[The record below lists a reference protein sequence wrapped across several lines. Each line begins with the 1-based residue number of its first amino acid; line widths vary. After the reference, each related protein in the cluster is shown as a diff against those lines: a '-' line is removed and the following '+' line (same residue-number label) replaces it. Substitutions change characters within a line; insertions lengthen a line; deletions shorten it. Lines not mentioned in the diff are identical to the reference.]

1 MAINTNNNQGNA
13 INVSFNTILGS
24 LFLGSDATA
33 VAAEIGKAPK
43 GTSFTGN
50 SGFTAD
56 ARKALRTQGVG
67 LVNSVSG
74 ILRDAKLRMIESAG
88 KEYPYLQVRLQDGQE
103 TIFVSLN
110 LSVAGA
116 QVLARKLANAKP
128 GVETEL
134 SVFSTY
140 QKREGAE
147 RAYAETNAFLKQD
160 GAEVKGATAADSFVP
175 SVNAAIQKLKD
186 AGIDDKTI
194 LNQKRR
200 VVAAEWHAD
209 LLEKTVGPKFASA
222 KPASDT
228 SASTPEPTLPA
239 TSGAGFDY
247 FEDDIPF

>member
-50 SGFTAD
+50 TGFTAD
-56 ARKALRTQGVG
+56 ARKALREQGVG

-88 KEYPYLQVRLQDGQE
+88 KQYPYLQVRLQDGAE

-140 QKREGAE
+140 QKREGAD
-147 RAYAETNAFLKQD
+147 RAYAETNAYLKQ
-160 GAEVKGATAADSFVP
+160 GGEEVKGLSAVDSFVP
-175 SVNAAIQKLKD
+175 SVNAAVQKLKD
-186 AGIDDKTI
+186 AGIDDSAI
-194 LNQKRR
+194 LNAKRR
-200 VVAAEWHAD
+200 AVAQEWHAD
-209 LLEKTVGPKFASA
+209 FLENKVAPIYAAA

-228 SASTPEPTLPA
+228 SAATPEPTAPA
-239 TSGAGFDY
+239 VGTGFDD
-247 FEDDIPF
+247 FENDIPF

>member
-24 LFLGSDATA
+24 LFLGSDAAA
-33 VAAEIGKAPK
+33 VAAEIAKAPK

-50 SGFTAD
+50 TGFTAD
-56 ARKALRTQGVG
+56 ARKALREQKVG

-74 ILRDAKLRMIESAG
+74 VLRDAKLRMIESAG
-88 KEYPYLQVRLQDGQE
+88 KTYPYLQVRLQDGAE

-140 QKREGAE
+140 QKREGAD
-147 RAYAETNAFLKQD
+147 RAYAETNAYLKQ
-160 GAEVKGATAADSFVP
+160 GGVEVKGASAADSFVP

-186 AGIDDKTI
+186 AGVDDKTI

-200 VVAAEWHAD
+200 AVAQEWHAD
-209 LLEKTVGPKFASA
+209 FLEKTVAPKFASE
-222 KPASDT
+222 KPASDA
-228 SASTPEPTLPA
+228 SAATPEPSAPVIT
-239 TSGAGFDY
+239 DD